1 MYAGNAIS
9 TVKSSDSVKL
19 MTVRPTNF
27 DAAGEG
33 GSAEV
38 EEISLDGLLGTI
50 GGQFVENL
58 VEESDLPDLSSADV
72 VVSGGRALKSG
83 ENFAILYELAKKLGN
98 GAVGASRAAVDA
110 GMVPNDLQVG

>member
-38 EEISLDGLLGTI
+38 EEISLDGLLA
-50 GGQFVENL
+50 
-58 VEESDLPDLSSADV
+58 ADGV
-72 VVSGGRALKSG
+72 
-83 ENFAILYELAKKLGN
+83 
-98 GAVGASRAAVDA
+98 
-110 GMVPNDLQVG
+110 Q